1 MSDFNLTLFEA
12 CEYLNKSKKSI
23 SRYIRR
29 GLLHPQRV
37 KSQQGTLEYR
47 FSRADLEAFK
57 LQETQD
63 KTRQETGDKPDET
76 SQSGQTEAT
85 PIKEAKIKEIIEK
98 TRPDKA
104 EQTSQDKTREAGQ
117 DGEIITLLKETTG
130 LLKHQLAKKDEQI
143 KDLGGKI
150 DQLIERDRET
160 NILIGQLQSK
170 VLMLEQPK
178 EAIISEVIE
187 RAGQDTPDKTGQDEP
202 IKPLKEKKKQVKS
215 KKKQLE
221 NLKKQSSLN
230 KPTKTKK
237 EKKKGFWS
245 GIFK

>member
-1 MSDFNLTLFEA
+1 MSDYNLTLFEA
-12 CEYLNKSKKSI
+12 CELLNRSKKSI

-29 GLLHPQRV
+29 GLLHPQQI

-63 KTRQETGDKPDET
+63 KTRQETGDTPDET

-85 PIKEAKIKEIIEK
+85 PIKEAEIKAITDE

-104 EQTSQDKTREAGQ
+104 EQTGQDKTQETGHNS
-117 DGEIITLLKETTG
+117 EIINLLKETTG
-130 LLKHQLAKKDEQI
+130 LLREQLVKKDEQI

-170 VLMLEQPK
+170 VLMLEKPREPINGDITKQ
-178 EAIISEVIE
+178 S
-187 RAGQDTPDKTGQDEP
+187 RQDTPDQTGQDKT
-202 IKPLKEKKKQVKS
+202 IKPLKEKKTKQA
-215 KKKQLE
+215 
-221 NLKKQSSLN
+221 
-230 KPTKTKK
+230 KPKAEAKTP
-237 EKKKGFWS
+237 EKKGFWQR
-245 GIFK
+245 IFK

>member
-1 MSDFNLTLFEA
+1 MSDYNLTLFEA
-12 CEYLNKSKKSI
+12 CELLNRSKKSI

-29 GLLHPQRV
+29 GLLHPQQI

-63 KTRQETGDKPDET
+63 KTRQETGDTPDET

-85 PIKEAKIKEIIEK
+85 PSKEAEIKAIKDE

-104 EQTSQDKTREAGQ
+104 EQTSQDKPQETGH
-117 DGEIITLLKETTG
+117 DSEIINLLKETTG
-130 LLKHQLAKKDEQI
+130 LLKEQLVKKDEQI

-150 DQLIERDRET
+150 DELIQRDRET

-178 EAIISEVIE
+178 EAINADIVEQT
-187 RAGQDTPDKTGQDEP
+187 RQDTPDKTGQDKP
-202 IKPLKEKKKQVKS
+202 IKPLKGKKTRQT
-215 KKKQLE
+215 
-221 NLKKQSSLN
+221 
-230 KPTKTKK
+230 KPKAEAKTP
-237 EKKKGFWS
+237 EKKGFWQR
-245 GIFK
+245 IFK